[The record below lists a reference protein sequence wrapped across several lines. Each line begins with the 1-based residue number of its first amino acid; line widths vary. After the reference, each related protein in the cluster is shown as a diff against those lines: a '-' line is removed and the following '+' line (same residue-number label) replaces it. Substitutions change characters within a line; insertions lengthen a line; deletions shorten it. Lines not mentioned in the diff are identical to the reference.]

1 MNIFEISS
9 ILVTISA
16 ALMYLNFKFLKLPMT
31 IGLMLLSLVL
41 SSFIF
46 LIGFFIPNIQIFSSL
61 MLSSIDFNATLM
73 GGMLSFL
80 LFAGSLHV
88 DLSDL
93 VEQKVIISILATL
106 GVVFSTF
113 LVGTITYY
121 LLAFFSIH
129 IGYIYCLLFGSLISP
144 NFLGQSIEQKDL

>member
-1 MNIFEISS
+1 
-9 ILVTISA
+9 
-16 ALMYLNFKFLKLPMT
+16 
-31 IGLMLLSLVL
+31 
-41 SSFIF
+41 
-46 LIGFFIPNIQIFSSL
+46 

-88 DLSDL
+88 DLNDL
-93 VEQKVIISILATL
+93 LDQKVIISILATL

-121 LLAFFSIH
+121 LFALFSIH
-129 IGYIYCLLFGSLISP
+129 IDYIYCLLFG
-144 NFLGQSIEQKDL
+144 